1 MARARPAIPPPQM
14 AIVKGF
20 WPGAL
25 LGAGLVMVG
34 DTRKNLR
41 KQARSETQMILEKT
55 LRNRKNK

>member
-25 LGAGLVMVG
+25 LGVGLVMVG
-34 DTRKNLR
+34 DSRKNLR
-41 KQARSETQMILEKT
+41 K
-55 LRNRKNK
+55 